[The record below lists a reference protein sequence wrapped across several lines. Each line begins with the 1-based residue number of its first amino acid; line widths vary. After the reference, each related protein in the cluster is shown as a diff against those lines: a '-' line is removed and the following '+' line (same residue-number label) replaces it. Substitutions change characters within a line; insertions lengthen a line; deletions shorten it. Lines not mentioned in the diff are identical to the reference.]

1 MNIIEKFLAYL
12 RLKEAIRIADKAHEE
27 NGKRY
32 YVLPNGRTHKLI
44 VTDRNNYR
52 QLRHKGYYQ
61 NSAKMIDV
69 KKASF
74 YYTAH
79 KNGEGKSTDEL
90 VNLKRMQYYHW
101 VESLNNAKRKGE
113 KDKRNNKEKNNE
125 K

>member
-90 VNLKRMQYYHW
+90 VDLKRMQYYHW
-101 VESLNNAKRKGE
+101 VESLNNAKRKGR
-113 KDKRNNKEKNNE
+113 KDKRNNKEK

>member
-1 MNIIEKFLAYL
+1 MHIIEKFLAYL

-90 VNLKRMQYYHW
+90 FDLKRMQYYHW
-101 VESLNNAKRKGE
+101 VESLNNAKRKGG
-113 KDKRNNKEKNNE
+113 KDKRNNKEK

>member
-90 VNLKRMQYYHW
+90 IDLKRMQYYHW
-101 VESLNNAKRKGE
+101 VESLNNAKRKGG

>member
-27 NGKRY
+27 NGKGY

-90 VNLKRMQYYHW
+90 VDLKRMQYYHW
-101 VESLNNAKRKGE
+101 VESLNNAKRKGG
-113 KDKRNNKEKNNE
+113 KDKRNNKEK

>member
-79 KNGEGKSTDEL
+79 KNGEGKPADEL
-90 VNLKRMQYYHW
+90 VDLKRMQYYHW
-101 VESLNNAKRKGE
+101 VESLNNAKRKGG
-113 KDKRNNKEKNNE
+113 KDKRNNKEK

>member
-32 YVLPNGRTHKLI
+32 YVLPNGKTHKLI

-90 VNLKRMQYYHW
+90 VDLKRMQYYHW
-101 VESLNNAKRKGE
+101 VESLNNAKRKGG
-113 KDKRNNKEKNNE
+113 KDKRNNKEK

>member
-1 MNIIEKFLAYL
+1 MNIIKKFLAYL

-79 KNGEGKSTDEL
+79 KNREGKPTDEL
-90 VNLKRMQYYHW
+90 VDLKRMQYYHW
-101 VESLNNAKRKGE
+101 VESLNNTKRKGG
-113 KDKRNNKEKNNE
+113 KDKRNNKEK

>member
-1 MNIIEKFLAYL
+1 MNIIKKFLAYL

-101 VESLNNAKRKGE
+101 VESLNNAKRKGG
-113 KDKRNNKEKNNE
+113 KDKRNNKEK

>member
-90 VNLKRMQYYHW
+90 IDLKRMQYYHW
-101 VESLNNAKRKGE
+101 VESLNNAKRKGG
-113 KDKRNNKEKNNE
+113 KDKRNNKEK

>member
-90 VNLKRMQYYHW
+90 VDLKRMQYYHW
-101 VESLNNAKRKGE
+101 VESLNNAKRKCG
-113 KDKRNNKEKNNE
+113 KDKRNNKEK

>member
-32 YVLPNGRTHKLI
+32 YVLPNGRTNKLI

-90 VNLKRMQYYHW
+90 VDLKRMQYYHW
-101 VESLNNAKRKGE
+101 VESLNNAKRKGG
-113 KDKRNNKEKNNE
+113 KDKRNNKEK

>member
-101 VESLNNAKRKGE
+101 VESLNNAKRKGG
-113 KDKRNNKEKNNE
+113 KDKRNNKEK

>member
-32 YVLPNGRTHKLI
+32 YVLPNGKTHKLI

-52 QLRHKGYYQ
+52 QLRHKGYYH

-90 VNLKRMQYYHW
+90 VDLKRMQYYHW
-101 VESLNNAKRKGE
+101 VESLNNAKRKGR

>member
-32 YVLPNGRTHKLI
+32 YVLLNGRTHKLI

-61 NSAKMIDV
+61 NRAKMIDV

-90 VNLKRMQYYHW
+90 VDLKRMQYYHW
-101 VESLNNAKRKGE
+101 VESLNNAKRKGG
-113 KDKRNNKEKNNE
+113 KDKRNNKEK

>member
-1 MNIIEKFLAYL
+1 MNMIEKFIAYL

-32 YVLPNGRTHKLI
+32 YVIPNGRTHKLI

-69 KKASF
+69 KNASF

-90 VNLKRMQYYHW
+90 IDLKRMQYYHW
-101 VESLNNAKRKGE
+101 VESLKTQKGKGRKDGKR
-113 KDKRNNKEKNNE
+113 
-125 K
+125 

>member
-90 VNLKRMQYYHW
+90 VDLKRMQYYHW
-101 VESLNNAKRKGE
+101 VESLNNAKRKGG

>member
-52 QLRHKGYYQ
+52 QLRHKGYY
-61 NSAKMIDV
+61 NNNAKMIDV

-90 VNLKRMQYYHW
+90 IDLKRMQYYHW
-101 VESLNNAKRKGE
+101 VESLNNAKRKGG
-113 KDKRNNKEKNNE
+113 KDKRNNKEK